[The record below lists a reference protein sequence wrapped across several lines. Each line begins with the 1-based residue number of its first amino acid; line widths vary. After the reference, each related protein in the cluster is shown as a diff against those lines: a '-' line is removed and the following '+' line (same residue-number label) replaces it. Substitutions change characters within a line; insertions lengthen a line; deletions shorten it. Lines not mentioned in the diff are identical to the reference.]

1 MACPICF
8 EEKSLVRLTCNHSF
22 CDECL
27 REWNVSC
34 ALCRKPIQRAR
45 TFYEKLY
52 IRFCFFILVMNLAL
66 LILTRVKGYQVTATM
81 ALIGIVIEHFGL
93 L

>member
-22 CDECL
+22 CNECL
-27 REWNVSC
+27 REWNITC
-34 ALCRKPIQRAR
+34 ALCRKPIQRVLSL
-45 TFYEKLY
+45 YEKLY
-52 IRFCFFILVMNLAL
+52 VRLYFFVLVVNIAM
-66 LILTRVKGYQVTATM
+66 LILTRAKGYQVTATL
-81 ALIGIVIEHFGL
+81 ALVGIVLEHFGL